1 MAAVNRGILFE
12 ICYGQLLASSAPDQ
26 ARARAVFIGN
36 VIEIVRATRGRGI
49 ILSSETKGG
58 GGGTLRAPADLA
70 NLFAVWGLSAEK
82 GLEALGTNPRSVVVN
97 EGLKRR
103 SFRGV
108 VDIVQV
114 EGQIPGKKDGSK
126 VTSDDENGTEKDAG
140 KKDKQ
145 QRQGKKKG
153 GGGGGGGQNS
163 NQKPKGER
171 NNNSSNNKPQT
182 QPHQPGATGKRK
194 HDGASDHGGGGSDQN
209 TATSTSSTPAN
220 GAAISKRQAKKMK
233 LAQRA
238 ADSPS

>member
-12 ICYGQLLASSAPDQ
+12 ICYSQLLACSTQDQ

-49 ILSSETKGG
+49 ILSSEARGG
-58 GGGTLRAPADLA
+58 GVGTLRAPADVA

-82 GLEALGTNPRSVVVN
+82 GLEALKTNPRSVVVN

-114 EGQIPGKKDGSK
+114 EGKVPGCKSGGKG
-126 VTSDDENGTEKDAG
+126 TSDDEDDAEKNAG
-140 KKDKQ
+140 KKSNPQK
-145 QRQGKKKG
+145 QGKKKG
-153 GGGGGGGQNS
+153 GGGQNKF
-163 NQKPKGER
+163 NQKLKAQE
-171 NNNSSNNKPQT
+171 NNNSNNEPQT
-182 QPHQPGATGKRK
+182 QSQQPGTNGKRK
-194 HDGASDHGGGGSDQN
+194 HNGAIDHGGGEKDHTTTTGI
-209 TATSTSSTPAN
+209 SSTPAG
-220 GAAISKRQAKKMK
+220 GAATSKRQAKKMK

-238 ADSPS
+238 ADIPS

>member
-108 VDIVQV
+108 VDIVQM
-114 EGQIPGKKDGSK
+114 EGKIPGKKDGSK
-126 VTSDDENGTEKDAG
+126 ATSDDENGTEKDAG

-145 QRQGKKKG
+145 QKQGKKKG
-153 GGGGGGGQNS
+153 GGGGGQNN
-163 NQKPKGER
+163 NQKSKGEG
-171 NNNSSNNKPQT
+171 NNNSNNNKPQT

-209 TATSTSSTPAN
+209 TAMSTSSTPAN

-238 ADSPS
+238 ADTPS